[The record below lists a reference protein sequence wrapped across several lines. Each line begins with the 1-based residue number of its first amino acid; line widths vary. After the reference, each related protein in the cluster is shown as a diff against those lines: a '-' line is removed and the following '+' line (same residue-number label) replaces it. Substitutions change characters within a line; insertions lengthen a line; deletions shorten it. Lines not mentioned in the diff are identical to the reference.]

1 MDEKQKINIHN
12 QNEARKSQTR
22 MRKQKEENKFNKN
35 AGKIEDK
42 NERKKKA
49 NQIEEDCV
57 RQANDDTIP
66 SYKEHFHPQQCANH
80 RKSNLDDDTNQ
91 L

>member
-1 MDEKQKINIHN
+1 MRQENQKQAWGNK
-12 QNEARKSQTR
+12 RKKTNST
-22 MRKQKEENKFNKN
+22 KN
-35 AGKIEDK
+35 AGIIEDK

-57 RQANDDTIP
+57 RQVDDDTIP
-66 SYKEHFHPQQCANH
+66 SYKQHFHPQQCANH
-80 RKSNLDDDTNQ
+80 RKNNLDDDTNQ